1 MRKITKVKRSIRAI
15 SPVISVL
22 LMIAI
27 AVAAALVAYAWV
39 SGYMDVTTTKT
50 GKAIQI
56 QSVSNNPPAVYV
68 QNVGDSEVT
77 LKSCYINGNLDPLAS
92 NSINGEKL
100 AKSQTQEILQFTN
113 LNAFSALQI
122 KIKIVTT
129 DGVAAEIIKTFTG
142 PTINNPE
149 NPTTENIPP
158 FAVLHWSAS
167 GLTVNLDA
175 SGSSDSDGTIDSYV
189 WTSNGAQIGTT
200 ATFSHTFATEGTYTI
215 RLTITDDD
223 DATGYAQRIITV
235 NTIPPANAAPN
246 AEFTYSPLD
255 PQTGETI
262 TFTDGST
269 DSDGT
274 IASWAWVFGD
284 GTTSNTRNPTKTY
297 TTAGTY
303 TVTLTVTDNNGATDQ
318 LERPITV
325 TAAPPANN
333 APVADF
339 TFLPTNPLVGQTV
352 TFTDGSSDS
361 DGTIVSWAWTFGD
374 GATSNNRNPSRIY
387 SAANTYTVTLT
398 VTDNDGETDTQ
409 TKQVTVTSPPPANNA
424 PVTDFTFAPSN
435 PETGT
440 TITFTDASTDS
451 DGTVTGWSW
460 NFGDGTTSTQ
470 QNPTKAYTTASTF
483 TVTLTVTDDDG
494 ATDTQTKQVTVTA
507 PNVAPVA
514 DFIYTPT
521 NPETGTTVTFTD
533 ASTDTDGT
541 ITSWAW
547 NFGDTTTS
555 NVQNPTKAYA
565 AAGTYTVTLTV
576 TDNDG
581 ATNTQT
587 KQITVNTPNS
597 APTAAFTWDTNGLTV
612 DFDGSDSVD
621 SDGTIVSY
629 VWTSD
634 GTQIGTGETLS
645 YTYSVA
651 GTYTVRLTVTDDDGA
666 TNYVEHSV
674 TVTTTLT
681 GQIHPEW
688 AYYYRGGQSYLS
700 GPLSDMRTSDDDYYV
715 SYSETGSSTVPRI
728 EYYCSFDIDDIHV
741 SESRITKLSITLE
754 GHYTTSVNQK
764 LYIFNLHTGM
774 WELQTT
780 NMVGTTDTP
789 TTFTVDSHI
798 SNYINSANGEIYILI
813 ETYAGALPY
822 HHYNDLFQV
831 TATYTP

>member
-1 MRKITKVKRSIRAI
+1 
-15 SPVISVL
+15 
-22 LMIAI
+22 MIAI

-39 SGYMDVTTTKT
+39 SGYMDFTTTKT

-92 NSINGEKL
+92 DSINGEKL

-113 LNAFSALQI
+113 LDAFYELKI

-129 DGVAAEIIKTFTG
+129 DGVAAEYIKTFTG
-142 PTINNPE
+142 STINNPE
-149 NPTTENIPP
+149 NPETEDNNIRP
-158 FAVLHWSAS
+158 FAVLHWSAN
-167 GLTVNLDA
+167 GLALNLDA
-175 SGSSDSDGTIDSYV
+175 SDSYDTDGTIDSYL

-200 ATFSHTFATEGTYTI
+200 ATLTYPCPSAGIYTI
-215 RLTITDDD
+215 KVIVTDNGGK
-223 DATGYAQRIITV
+223 TGSAQRIITV
-235 NTIPPANAAPN
+235 NSVPPANNVPN
-246 AEFTYSPLD
+246 AEFTYTPLD

-262 TFTDGST
+262 TFTDAST

-274 IASWAWVFGD
+274 ITAWAWNFGD
-284 GTTSNTRNPTKTY
+284 TTTSNVQNPTKAY

-303 TVTLTVTDNNGATDQ
+303 DVTLTVTDNDGATDQ
-318 LERPITV
+318 LMRSITV
-325 TAAPPANN
+325 TSPPPANV
-333 APVADF
+333 APSADF
-339 TFLPTNPLVGQTV
+339 TFSPTNPIVGQTV
-352 TFTDGSSDS
+352 SFTDGSSDS

-409 TKQVTVTSPPPANNA
+409 TKQLTVTSPPPANNA
-424 PVTDFTFAPSN
+424 PNADFTFAPTN

-451 DGTVTGWSW
+451 DGTITNWAW

-470 QNPTKAYTTASTF
+470 RNPTKAYTTASTF

-494 ATDTQTKQVTVTA
+494 ATDIQTKQVTVAA

-514 DFIYTPT
+514 DFTFTPT
-521 NPETGTTVTFTD
+521 NPETGTTITFTD
-533 ASTDTDGT
+533 ASTDSDGT
-541 ITSWAW
+541 ITGWAW

-555 NVQNPTKAYA
+555 NVQNPTKAYT

-581 ATNTQT
+581 ATNTKT
-587 KQITVNTPNS
+587 KQITINTPNS
-597 APTAAFTWDTNGLTV
+597 APTAAFTWNTNGLTV

-645 YTYSVA
+645 YTYSAA

-666 TNYVEHSV
+666 TGYVEHTV
-674 TVTTTLT
+674 TVTAALT
-681 GQIHPEW
+681 GQIHPES

-700 GPLSDMRTSDDDYYV
+700 GPLSDMRTSNDDYYV

-728 EYYCSFDIDDIHV
+728 EYFCSFDIDDIHV

-774 WELQTT
+774 WELKTT
-780 NMVGTTDTP
+780 NTVGTTDTT
-789 TTFTVDSHI
+789 TTFTVDNHI
-798 SNYINSANGEIYILI
+798 SNYINSGNGEIYILI
-813 ETYAGALPY
+813 ETDAGAGALPY